1 MMSRAQRDA
10 AFFGLVRRSI
20 GACALAR
27 TQPTGTSHIG
37 AATIAALIAAAAPPN
52 GLLVGP
58 VDLAPSLKLP
68 VVNLTARQAN
78 IQVHTRELLLE
89 VIFSFSLERST

>member
-1 MMSRAQRDA
+1 MMSRA
-10 AFFGLVRRSI
+10 AFSGL
-20 GACALAR
+20 CAGQSALVHWR

-89 VIFSFSLERST
+89 VIFPFSLERST

>member
-10 AFFGLVRRSI
+10 AFSGL
-20 GACALAR
+20 CAGQSALVHWR
-27 TQPTGTSHIG
+27 TQPTGTIHIG
-37 AATIAALIAAAAPPN
+37 AGTIAALIAAAAAAQW
-52 GLLVGP
+52 LDGP

-68 VVNLTARQAN
+68 VHNLTARQAN
-78 IQVHTRELLLE
+78 IQVHTRELFE